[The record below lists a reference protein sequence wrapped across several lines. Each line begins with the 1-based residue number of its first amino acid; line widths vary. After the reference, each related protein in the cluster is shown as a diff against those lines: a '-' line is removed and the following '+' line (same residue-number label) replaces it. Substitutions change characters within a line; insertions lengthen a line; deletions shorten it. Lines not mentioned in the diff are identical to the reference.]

1 MTLTSFHH
9 YMIKNPT
16 RNQNY
21 RHIFISGPLIL
32 LHMAYTEMNLL
43 RTIEMWHL
51 YHISVDQKK
60 LKRFYPEPNLLAQKH
75 SGEIERRM
83 HDVCI
88 SFILKR
94 GDLKFGTYVVK
105 PLLYYTI
112 LKKYYR

>member
-1 MTLTSFHH
+1 
-9 YMIKNPT
+9 
-16 RNQNY
+16 
-21 RHIFISGPLIL
+21 
-32 LHMAYTEMNLL
+32 MAYTEMNLL

-60 LKRFYPEPNLLAQKH
+60 LRTKLIGTIT
-75 SGEIERRM
+75 GEIERRM
-83 HDVCI
+83 PDVCI

-105 PLLYYTI
+105 PLLYFTI

>member
-1 MTLTSFHH
+1 
-9 YMIKNPT
+9 
-16 RNQNY
+16 
-21 RHIFISGPLIL
+21 
-32 LHMAYTEMNLL
+32 MAYTEMNLL

-60 LKRFYPEPNLLAQKH
+60 LRTKLIGTIT
-75 SGEIERRM
+75 GEIERRM

-94 GDLKFGTYVVK
+94 GDLKFGTYVVT